1 MTQRGTRGSQTESL
15 VASGQAHIAICN
27 WRDLRHPE
35 GGGSELYIEA
45 IAKRLA
51 AAGNQVTLMSAA
63 VDGAPQDEIRDGVH
77 YRRRGTHHSVY
88 PRAALALIT
97 RRVRPD
103 VIVDVQNGVPF
114 MSTLVTRRP
123 VVALIHHVHRE
134 QWSIVFGPRAARVGW
149 WVESR
154 LGPFLYRKSR
164 YVAVS
169 DATRRDLAELGVE
182 PSRVTV
188 VHNGTPRLSEPRLPR
203 SVPPRVVV
211 LGRLVPHKQV
221 GVVLAAAAALRHRHP
236 DLVVDVVGQGYFEP
250 DLRAQAAELGLGD
263 SVVFHGFVD
272 EETKSDLLAQAWVN
286 AVPSV
291 KEGWALSV
299 VEAATHGTPSI
310 AFAGAGGLGESI
322 LANVT
327 GVLVDGGQAEFTEA
341 LGALLDDPD
350 RREGFG
356 RAARQRAAMFT
367 WDDAGDEMADVLDA
381 AMGRAA
387 VVCLPVE
394 PAVSHAA

>member
-1 MTQRGTRGSQTESL
+1 MTQRGTRRSQPGSP

-51 AAGNQVTLMSAA
+51 AAGNRVTLLSAA
-63 VDGAPQDEIRDGVH
+63 VEGAPRDEIRDGVH
-77 YRRRGTHHSVY
+77 YRRRGSHHSVY
-88 PRAALALIT
+88 PLAALALLT

-103 VIVDVQNGVPF
+103 VIIDVQNGVPF
-114 MSTLVTRRP
+114 MSTLVSRRP
-123 VVALIHHVHRE
+123 VVTLIHHVHRE

-154 LGPFLYRKSR
+154 LGPYLYRKSR

-169 DATRRDLAELGVE
+169 DATRLDLAELGVE

-188 VHNGTPRLSEPRLPR
+188 VHNGTPRLSEPRLRR
-203 SVPPRVVV
+203 SETPRVVV

-221 GVVLAAAAALRHRHP
+221 GVVLAAAAALRERHP

-250 DLRAQAAELGLGD
+250 DLRAQAAELGLGK

-272 EETKSDLLAQAWVN
+272 EATKSDLLAQAWVN

-322 LANVT
+322 VANVT
-327 GVLVDGGQAEFTEA
+327 GVLVDGGQPEFTAA
-341 LGALLDDPD
+341 LGALLDDAE

-367 WDDAGDEMADVLDA
+367 WDDAGIAMAAVLDA
-381 AMGRAA
+381 SMGRLE
-387 VVCLPVE
+387 VLHLPVE